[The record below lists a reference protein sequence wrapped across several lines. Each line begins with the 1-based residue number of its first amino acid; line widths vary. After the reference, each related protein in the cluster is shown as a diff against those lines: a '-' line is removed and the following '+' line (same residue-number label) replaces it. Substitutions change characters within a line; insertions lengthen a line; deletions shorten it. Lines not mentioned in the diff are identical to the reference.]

1 MMKPTLREKG
11 DVHLIEEDDLIELVK
26 KNDYDMIIG
35 DPIFKD
41 MLQDYQGQ
49 YLELIHFAVS
59 GRRDFS

>member
-1 MMKPTLREKG
+1 MITFIAGFICGIIIATVVTSLG
-11 DVHLIEEDDLIELVK
+11 V
-26 KNDYDMIIG
+26 YDMIIG